1 MFRMIICPHKYC
13 EQLLPFL
20 HLMIMQRP
28 VKTCFFV
35 TGRVR
40 YFFQHERGREYWKTS
55 ICQEKLF
62 MQQKYL
68 LESFIMKSRNLWFG
82 NEMCQLSN
90 PYLQFRYD
98 LGSGLANITAPPL
111 DGGGIKLN
119 SWHHVTITR
128 NGPHGTIQVIFLS
141 CCNFVPTR
149 EHPQKI

>member
-1 MFRMIICPHKYC
+1 
-13 EQLLPFL
+13 
-20 HLMIMQRP
+20 
-28 VKTCFFV
+28 
-35 TGRVR
+35 
-40 YFFQHERGREYWKTS
+40 
-55 ICQEKLF
+55 

-68 LESFIMKSRNLWFG
+68 LESFIMKSRNLRLG

-111 DGGGIKLN
+111 DGGGIKLD

-141 CCNFVPTR
+141 CCNSVPTR
-149 EHPQKI
+149 EHPQKFNPNTFLRAFRAIKALREIFSSCTHKPLALKLNESIQWWIEPWKTKELENGLKICLS